1 MKLAA
6 TCQQHGGPVT
16 ADNLELLEN
25 LSEKELI
32 TDVSCLKATFASK
45 IKLRKRVKEHNSEK
59 YKMINLQVEQLK
71 QSIKSVLKPSYFD
84 GKN

>member
-6 TCQQHGGPVT
+6 TCQKHGGPVT

-32 TDVSCLKATFASK
+32 TEVSYLKATFASK

-59 YKMINLQVEQLK
+59 YKMINMVYKHIQPPRFALR
-71 QSIKSVLKPSYFD
+71 
-84 GKN
+84 